1 MKIDRYLHYKGLILL
16 LRTFGFEYIPI
27 FQGPLRGLKWKSETN
42 YKFLIGNYEPPTVR
56 SIKKFVSG
64 VPDLIFFDV
73 GANVGYFSFVVSQL
87 NQNSKVYSFD
97 PLPDNVRIFDE
108 HLRINRSENI
118 ELLPIAISN
127 MDGEVNF
134 TIGENLAANTYMN
147 SDNPELLDSHRI
159 CVEAR
164 SIDSFVKERGITCI
178 HVLKIDVEGAEFDVL
193 LGAAE
198 SIIRFKPIILLAT
211 HEPFVAG
218 VEGNCLDILLKKF
231 GYRCSEDDYYEKT
244 NGLKDFICEYENGV

>member
-1 MKIDRYLHYKGLILL
+1 MRIL
-16 LRTFGFEYIPI
+16 G
-27 FQGPLRGLKWKSETN
+27 GPLKGLKWLTQTN
-42 YKFLIGNYEPPTVR
+42 YKFLIGNYEPPTVS

-64 VPDLIFFDV
+64 VPDLIFFDI
-73 GANVGYFSFVVSQL
+73 GANVGYFSFVVTRL
-87 NQNSKVYSFD
+87 NHNSKVYSFD
-97 PLPDNVRIFDE
+97 PLPDNVKIFDE

-147 SDNPELLDSHRI
+147 SDNPELFDSHRI

-193 LGAAE
+193 VGAAE

-218 VEGNCLDILLKKF
+218 VEGKCLDILLNKF

-244 NGLKDFICEYENGV
+244 NGLKDFICVYENGV